1 MNNSILKYSAL
12 FVILVLIQVL
22 ILNNIYFLG
31 YINPLIYIL
40 FIFLYPIKKEKA
52 PFLIISFLLGLSID
66 FFSNSGGSNAAAM
79 ALIAYLRLPIL
90 HIIQNKSEFDY
101 LLFDIK
107 KLSFIQMTTYILSLT
122 FIHHIVVFSLEYY
135 KLQGVFNIL
144 NRAFLTSLFTSL
156 LIAFSIALF
165 IKNKKA

>member
-12 FVILVLIQVL
+12 FFILVLIQVL
-22 ILNNIYFLG
+22 ILNNIHFLG
-31 YINPLIYIL
+31 YINPIVYIL
-40 FIFLYPIKKEKA
+40 FVFLYPIKKEKGSL
-52 PFLIISFLLGLSID
+52 LIISFLLGLSID

-79 ALIAYLRLPIL
+79 TLIAYLRLPIL

-107 KLSFIQMTTYILSLT
+107 KLNFMQMTTYIISLT
-122 FIHHIVVFSLEYY
+122 FIHHIVVFFLEYY
-135 KLQGVFNIL
+135 KLQGVFSIL
-144 NRAFLTSLFTSL
+144 NRAFFTGLFTSL

-165 IKNKKA
+165 IKNKKI